1 MAQGGVFEMAQGP
14 NEIIGDE
21 DDVAPLERL
30 AYTVVEAAKVTGLSM
45 QTLYKNAREDK
56 LKLKKVGR
64 RTFVTREELLRFL
77 AAAPDR

>member
-1 MAQGGVFEMAQGP
+1 MAQEP
-14 NEIIGDE
+14 KETLID

-30 AYTVVEAAKVTGLSM
+30 AYTVNEAAQVTGFSI
-45 QTLYKNAREDK
+45 QTLYKKAREEK